1 MGPSRQTNRR
11 PSSPFLSISPSFLVC
26 STVRRSRRRR
36 RRLTVPLNKNPH
48 LWTDA
53 DVNGTTR
60 ERERVKQERREEAGK
75 ATSETAEEDSLF
87 SRNFS
92 KELLRTQ
99 AASVRP
105 SSKLY
110 PPSVSSLRLV
120 FDHTMSKFLVS
131 IILPEINRG
140 HLHRS
145 PIKLF
150 AASENG
156 PLKCSASPS
165 PHGKKNLGGG
175 PSEI

>member
-1 MGPSRQTNRR
+1 MERR
-11 PSSPFLSISPSFLVC
+11 E
-26 STVRRSRRRR
+26 RERE
-36 RRLTVPLNKNPH
+36 
-48 LWTDA
+48 
-53 DVNGTTR
+53 R
-60 ERERVKQERREEAGK
+60 ERERVKQERRGGGE
-75 ATSETAEEDSLF
+75 SNIRNCMQREEDSLF

-99 AASVRP
+99 AASVP
-105 SSKLY
+105 HSSKLY

>member
-1 MGPSRQTNRR
+1 MGPSRQTNR
-11 PSSPFLSISPSFLVC
+11 SSSLSLSLYQSVVSRLFNSQKKPPPPPHRSSAQK
-26 STVRRSRRRR
+26 ST
-36 RRLTVPLNKNPH
+36 PLDGRGREWN
-48 LWTDA
+48 D
-53 DVNGTTR
+53 
-60 ERERVKQERREEAGK
+60 ERETESEAGGGE
-75 ATSETAEEDSLF
+75 SNIRNCMQREEDSLF

-92 KELLRTQ
+92 KELLRTK

-105 SSKLY
+105 SSKVY

-150 AASENG
+150 AASESG
-156 PLKCSASPS
+156 PLKCPAS